1 MGDFLFLHIFITMN
15 LQEHIRKVI
24 REDRKAS
31 SYLRRRID
39 MLDYEIESRLDNEY
53 TPTNICRFKS
63 GDELFE
69 TIMEDSI
76 DSMKHN
82 YFSRMGEEWAY
93 VYYDMVLYLR
103 DKYED
108 KIKGYYRVNCVD

>member
-1 MGDFLFLHIFITMN
+1 
-15 LQEHIRKVI
+15 
-24 REDRKAS
+24 
-31 SYLRRRID
+31 
-39 MLDYEIESRLDNEY
+39 
-53 TPTNICRFKS
+53 
-63 GDELFE
+63 
-69 TIMEDSI
+69 MEDSI

-82 YFSRMGEEWAY
+82 YFSRMGEEWVY

>member
-1 MGDFLFLHIFITMN
+1 MN

-76 DSMKHN
+76 DSMYFN
-82 YFSRMGEEWAY
+82 YFYNIDDNSGEWAHEY
-93 VYYDMVLYLR
+93 LDMVLYLR